1 MLQGLQ
7 SASQLGPL
15 SLVTAGA
22 IAGSTF
28 WALVYPADA
37 VKSRI
42 QIDDFKNPR
51 YKGTIDCF
59 RKVLSTLLILSNLAN
74 TQDDEYKDHN
84 VGWPASSVYSSCAPK
99 VC

>member
-1 MLQGLQ
+1 MLQGLK
-7 SASQLGPL
+7 SVSELGPL

-22 IAGSTF
+22 LAGSTF
-28 WALVYPADA
+28 WAFVYPADA

-59 RKVLSTLLILSNLAN
+59 RKVQSISHLSLCP
-74 TQDDEYKDHN
+74 EC
-84 VGWPASSVYSSCAPK
+84 SC
-99 VC
+99 